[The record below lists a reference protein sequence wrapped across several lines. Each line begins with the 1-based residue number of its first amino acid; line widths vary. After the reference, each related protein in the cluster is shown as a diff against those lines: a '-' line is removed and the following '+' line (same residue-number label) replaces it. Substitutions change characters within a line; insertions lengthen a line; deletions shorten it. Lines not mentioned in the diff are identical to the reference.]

1 MDEKDILNLLY
12 RTSKF
17 MDEMQK
23 LGNTGITI
31 VSEDYFYGDFAK
43 KVKRLTGEIISD
55 IENNYDIQEGEKE
68 KTMEIPNPLIKILD
82 FMESLNYKQREA
94 LDRIFEYPI
103 YDLNPAVIGSIDLS
117 DKIIITDTVE
127 DTRQT
132 DFLKE
137 LGMSDEDIKK
147 AQEIKNHCKGG
158 K

>member
-1 MDEKDILNLLY
+1 M
-12 RTSKF
+12 
-17 MDEMQK
+17 
-23 LGNTGITI
+23 
-31 VSEDYFYGDFAK
+31 
-43 KVKRLTGEIISD
+43 TGEIISD

-68 KTMEIPNPLIKILD
+68 KTMEIPNPLIKILG

-103 YDLNPAVIGSIDLS
+103 YDLNPAVIGPIDLS
-117 DKIIITDTVE
+117 DKITITDTVE

-137 LGMSDEDIKK
+137 LGMSDEDMKK